1 MLKEPSSFSEDDV
14 SSNSEDFLDSNSID
28 ENSPSSSLADDHL
41 YHTIAELEVELDVAE
56 EIKQDLENTRQKIDQ
71 LNQQIQTARNE
82 TEVAQSELD
91 LLQMEEARVKAELE
105 VTRGERVRVE
115 GAIRQIRPQ
124 IEQLTQEGGR
134 AKEELQ
140 ESHRQLQTA
149 KNARDKEKSE
159 LEKIKQAL
167 YATVA
172 LEAQIQA
179 EIESSRVALEK
190 DRLQTQEIQDRLKDG
205 HKKLEEVRSRVGEA
219 HLELQGSRVEEAKI
233 KAELIVSQEG
243 KPQASVDQGNLQRD
257 RKDSSRDGREQSSS
271 LSLIKR
277 IVHSDLDLIMD
288 SPEIPSKLVKKVE
301 IVEDLDDPVST
312 SVDSL
317 ASVAESEVVSPE
329 KDIEQEGGDIKVL
342 SQRLEHNK
350 IYELADA
357 GHEIDEIS
365 YATNITKGQIKLLLR
380 MRDLK
385 AGS

>member
-1 MLKEPSSFSEDDV
+1 MRKEPNSSSEDI
-14 SSNSEDFLDSNSID
+14 SSNSENFLDNSPID
-28 ENSPSSSLADDHL
+28 ENSPSSGLADDHL
-41 YHTIAELEVELDVAE
+41 RHTISELEIELDVAE

-82 TEVAQSELD
+82 TEEAQSELD

-105 VTRGERVRVE
+105 VIRSERVRVE

-124 IEQLTQEGGR
+124 IDQLAQEGGR
-134 AKEELQ
+134 AKEELK

-149 KNARDKEKSE
+149 KNARDKGKSE

-205 HKKLEEVRSRVGEA
+205 HKKLEAIRSEVSQA
-219 HLELQGSRVEEAKI
+219 HLELQGARVEEAKI
-233 KAELIVSQEG
+233 KAELIVGREG
-243 KPQASVDQGNLQRD
+243 EPHESVDQRNLERD
-257 RKDSSRDGREQSSS
+257 REGGTQDDEMQSSS

-277 IVHSDLDLIMD
+277 IVHSDLDLIME

-301 IVEDLDDPVST
+301 IEENLDDLVSA
-312 SVDSL
+312 SVD
-317 ASVAESEVVSPE
+317 ATANVVESVADQE
-329 KDIEQEGGDIKVL
+329 KGVAQKDGDIKAL
-342 SQRLEHNK
+342 SQRLGYNK

-385 AGS
+385 EGA

>member
-1 MLKEPSSFSEDDV
+1 MRKEPNSSSEDI
-14 SSNSEDFLDSNSID
+14 SSNSENFLDNSPID
-28 ENSPSSSLADDHL
+28 ENSPSSGLADDHL
-41 YHTIAELEVELDVAE
+41 RHTISELKIELDVAE

-71 LNQQIQTARNE
+71 LNRQIQTARNE
-82 TEVAQSELD
+82 TEEAQSELD

-105 VTRGERVRVE
+105 VIRSERVRVE

-124 IEQLTQEGGR
+124 IDQLAQEGGQ
-134 AKEELQ
+134 AKEELK

-149 KNARDKEKSE
+149 KNARDKGKSE

-205 HKKLEEVRSRVGEA
+205 HKKLEAIRSEVSQA
-219 HLELQGSRVEEAKI
+219 HLELQGARVEEAKI
-233 KAELIVSQEG
+233 KAELIVGREG
-243 KPQASVDQGNLQRD
+243 EPHESADQRNLERD
-257 RKDSSRDGREQSSS
+257 REGGTQDDEMQSSS

-277 IVHSDLDLIMD
+277 IVHSDLDLIME

-301 IVEDLDDPVST
+301 IEENLDDPVSA
-312 SVDSL
+312 SVD
-317 ASVAESEVVSPE
+317 ATANVVESVADQGKGVAQ
-329 KDIEQEGGDIKVL
+329 KDGDIKAL
-342 SQRLEHNK
+342 SQRLGYDK

-385 AGS
+385 EEA

>member
-1 MLKEPSSFSEDDV
+1 MRKEPNSSSEDI
-14 SSNSEDFLDSNSID
+14 SSNSENFLDNSPID
-28 ENSPSSSLADDHL
+28 ENSPSSGLADDHL
-41 YHTIAELEVELDVAE
+41 RHTISELEIELDVAE

-82 TEVAQSELD
+82 TEEAQSELD

-105 VTRGERVRVE
+105 VIRSERVRVE

-124 IEQLTQEGGR
+124 IDQLAQEGGR
-134 AKEELQ
+134 AKEELK

-149 KNARDKEKSE
+149 KNARDKGKSE

-205 HKKLEEVRSRVGEA
+205 HKKLEAIRSEVSQA
-219 HLELQGSRVEEAKI
+219 HLELQGARVEEAKI
-233 KAELIVSQEG
+233 KAELIVGREG
-243 KPQASVDQGNLQRD
+243 EPHESVDQRNLERD
-257 RKDSSRDGREQSSS
+257 REGGTQDDEMQSSS

-277 IVHSDLDLIMD
+277 IVHSDLDLIME

-301 IVEDLDDPVST
+301 IEENLDDPVSA
-312 SVDSL
+312 SVD
-317 ASVAESEVVSPE
+317 ATANVVESVADQE
-329 KDIEQEGGDIKVL
+329 KGVAQKDGDIKAL
-342 SQRLEHNK
+342 SQRLGYDK

-385 AGS
+385 EGA

>member
-1 MLKEPSSFSEDDV
+1 MRKEPNSSSEDI
-14 SSNSEDFLDSNSID
+14 SSNSENFLDNSPID
-28 ENSPSSSLADDHL
+28 ENSPSSGLADDHL
-41 YHTIAELEVELDVAE
+41 RHTISELEIELDVAE

-82 TEVAQSELD
+82 TEEAQSELD

-105 VTRGERVRVE
+105 VIRSERVRVE

-124 IEQLTQEGGR
+124 IDQLAQEGGR
-134 AKEELQ
+134 AKEELK

-149 KNARDKEKSE
+149 KNARDKGKSE

-205 HKKLEEVRSRVGEA
+205 HKKLEAIRSEVSQA
-219 HLELQGSRVEEAKI
+219 HLELQGARVEEAKI
-233 KAELIVSQEG
+233 KAELIVGREG
-243 KPQASVDQGNLQRD
+243 EPHESVDQRNLERD
-257 RKDSSRDGREQSSS
+257 RESGTQDDEMQSSS
-271 LSLIKR
+271 LSLIKL
-277 IVHSDLDLIMD
+277 IVHSDLDLIME

-301 IVEDLDDPVST
+301 IEENLDDPVSA
-312 SVDSL
+312 SVD
-317 ASVAESEVVSPE
+317 ATANVVESVADQK
-329 KDIEQEGGDIKVL
+329 KDVAQKDGDIKAL
-342 SQRLEHNK
+342 SQRLGYNK

-385 AGS
+385 EGA

>member
-1 MLKEPSSFSEDDV
+1 MRKEPNSSSEDI
-14 SSNSEDFLDSNSID
+14 SSNSENFLDNSPID
-28 ENSPSSSLADDHL
+28 ENSPSSGLADDHL
-41 YHTIAELEVELDVAE
+41 RHTISELKIELDVAE

-71 LNQQIQTARNE
+71 LNRQIQTARNE
-82 TEVAQSELD
+82 TEEAQSELD

-105 VTRGERVRVE
+105 VIRSERVRVE

-124 IEQLTQEGGR
+124 IDQLTQEGGR
-134 AKEELQ
+134 AKEELK

-149 KNARDKEKSE
+149 KNARDKGKSE

-205 HKKLEEVRSRVGEA
+205 HKKLEAIRSEVSQA
-219 HLELQGSRVEEAKI
+219 HLELQGARVEEAKI
-233 KAELIVSQEG
+233 KAELIVGREG
-243 KPQASVDQGNLQRD
+243 EPHESADQRNLERD
-257 RKDSSRDGREQSSS
+257 REGGTQDDEMQSSS

-277 IVHSDLDLIMD
+277 IVHSDLDLIME

-301 IVEDLDDPVST
+301 IEENLDDPVSA
-312 SVDSL
+312 SVD
-317 ASVAESEVVSPE
+317 ATANVVESVADQE
-329 KDIEQEGGDIKVL
+329 KGVAQKDGDIKAL
-342 SQRLEHNK
+342 SQRLGYDK

-385 AGS
+385 EEA

>member
-1 MLKEPSSFSEDDV
+1 MRKEPNSSSDDI
-14 SSNSEDFLDSNSID
+14 SSNSENFLDNSPID
-28 ENSPSSSLADDHL
+28 ENSPSSGLADDHL
-41 YHTIAELEVELDVAE
+41 RHTISELEIELDVAE

-71 LNQQIQTARNE
+71 LNRQIQTARNE
-82 TEVAQSELD
+82 AEEAQSELD

-105 VTRGERVRVE
+105 VIRSERVRVE

-124 IEQLTQEGGR
+124 IDQLTQEGGR
-134 AKEELQ
+134 AKEELK

-179 EIESSRVALEK
+179 EIESSRVALAK

-205 HKKLEEVRSRVGEA
+205 HKKLEAIRSEVSQA
-219 HLELQGSRVEEAKI
+219 HLELQGARVEEAKI
-233 KAELIVSQEG
+233 KAELIVGRERE
-243 KPQASVDQGNLQRD
+243 PHESVDQRNLERD
-257 RKDSSRDGREQSSS
+257 REGGTQDDEMQSSS

-277 IVHSDLDLIMD
+277 IVHSDLDLIME

-301 IVEDLDDPVST
+301 IEENLDDPVSA
-312 SVDSL
+312 SVD
-317 ASVAESEVVSPE
+317 ATANVVESVADQGKGVAQ
-329 KDIEQEGGDIKVL
+329 KDGDIKAL
-342 SQRLEHNK
+342 SQRLGYDK

-385 AGS
+385 EEA

>member
-1 MLKEPSSFSEDDV
+1 MRKEPNSSSEDI
-14 SSNSEDFLDSNSID
+14 SSNSENFLGNSPID
-28 ENSPSSSLADDHL
+28 ENSPSSGLADDHL
-41 YHTIAELEVELDVAE
+41 RYTISELEIELDVAE

-82 TEVAQSELD
+82 TEEAQSELD

-105 VTRGERVRVE
+105 VIRSERVRVE

-124 IEQLTQEGGR
+124 IDQLAQEGGR
-134 AKEELQ
+134 AKEELK

-149 KNARDKEKSE
+149 KNARDKGKSE

-190 DRLQTQEIQDRLKDG
+190 DRLQTQEIQDRLKDR
-205 HKKLEEVRSRVGEA
+205 HKKLEAIRSEVSQA
-219 HLELQGSRVEEAKI
+219 HLELQGARVEEAKI
-233 KAELIVSQEG
+233 KAELIVGREG
-243 KPQASVDQGNLQRD
+243 EPHESVDQRNLERD
-257 RKDSSRDGREQSSS
+257 REGGTQDDEMQSSS

-277 IVHSDLDLIMD
+277 IVHSDLDLIME

-301 IVEDLDDPVST
+301 IEENLDDPVSA
-312 SVDSL
+312 SVD
-317 ASVAESEVVSPE
+317 ATANVVESVADQE
-329 KDIEQEGGDIKVL
+329 KGVAQKDGDIKAL
-342 SQRLEHNK
+342 SQRLGYNK

-385 AGS
+385 EGA

>member
-1 MLKEPSSFSEDDV
+1 MRKEPNSSSEDI
-14 SSNSEDFLDSNSID
+14 SSNSENFLGNSPID
-28 ENSPSSSLADDHL
+28 ENSPSSGLADDHL
-41 YHTIAELEVELDVAE
+41 RHTISELEIELDVAE

-82 TEVAQSELD
+82 TEEAQSELD

-105 VTRGERVRVE
+105 VIRSERVRVE

-124 IEQLTQEGGR
+124 IDQLAQEGGR
-134 AKEELQ
+134 AKEELK

-149 KNARDKEKSE
+149 KNARDKGKSE

-205 HKKLEEVRSRVGEA
+205 HKKLEAIRSEVSQA
-219 HLELQGSRVEEAKI
+219 HLELQGARVEEAKI
-233 KAELIVSQEG
+233 KAELIVGREG
-243 KPQASVDQGNLQRD
+243 EPHESVDQRNLERD
-257 RKDSSRDGREQSSS
+257 REGGTQDDEMQSSS

-277 IVHSDLDLIMD
+277 IVHSDLDLIME

-301 IVEDLDDPVST
+301 IEENLDNPVSA
-312 SVDSL
+312 SVD
-317 ASVAESEVVSPE
+317 ATANVVESVADQE
-329 KDIEQEGGDIKVL
+329 KGVAQKDGDIKAL
-342 SQRLEHNK
+342 SQRLGYNK

-385 AGS
+385 EGA

>member
-1 MLKEPSSFSEDDV
+1 MRKEPNSSSEDI
-14 SSNSEDFLDSNSID
+14 SSNSENFLDNSPID
-28 ENSPSSSLADDHL
+28 ENSPSSGLADDHL
-41 YHTIAELEVELDVAE
+41 RHTISELEIELDVAE

-82 TEVAQSELD
+82 TEEAQSELD

-105 VTRGERVRVE
+105 VIRSERVRVE

-124 IEQLTQEGGR
+124 IDQLAQEGGR
-134 AKEELQ
+134 AKEELK

-149 KNARDKEKSE
+149 KNARDKGKSE

-190 DRLQTQEIQDRLKDG
+190 DRLQTQEIQDRLKDR
-205 HKKLEEVRSRVGEA
+205 HKKLEAIRSEVSKA
-219 HLELQGSRVEEAKI
+219 HLELQGARVEEAKI
-233 KAELIVSQEG
+233 KAELIVGREG
-243 KPQASVDQGNLQRD
+243 EPHESVDQRNLERD
-257 RKDSSRDGREQSSS
+257 REGGTQDDEMQSSS

-277 IVHSDLDLIMD
+277 IVHSDLDLIME

-301 IVEDLDDPVST
+301 IEENLDDPVSA
-312 SVDSL
+312 SVD
-317 ASVAESEVVSPE
+317 ATANVVESVADQE
-329 KDIEQEGGDIKVL
+329 KGVAQKDGDIKAL
-342 SQRLEHNK
+342 SQRLGYNK

-385 AGS
+385 EGA

>member
-1 MLKEPSSFSEDDV
+1 MRKEPNSSSEDI
-14 SSNSEDFLDSNSID
+14 SSNSENFLGNSPID
-28 ENSPSSSLADDHL
+28 ENSPSSGLADDHL
-41 YHTIAELEVELDVAE
+41 RHTISELEIELDVAE

-82 TEVAQSELD
+82 TEEAQSELD

-105 VTRGERVRVE
+105 VIRSERVRVE

-124 IEQLTQEGGR
+124 IDQLAQEGGR
-134 AKEELQ
+134 AKEELK

-149 KNARDKEKSE
+149 KNARDKGKSE

-205 HKKLEEVRSRVGEA
+205 HKKLEAIRSEVSQA
-219 HLELQGSRVEEAKI
+219 HLELQGARVEEAKI
-233 KAELIVSQEG
+233 KAELIVGREG
-243 KPQASVDQGNLQRD
+243 EPHESVDQRNLERD
-257 RKDSSRDGREQSSS
+257 REGGTQDDEMQSSS

-277 IVHSDLDLIMD
+277 IVHSDLDLIMEL
-288 SPEIPSKLVKKVE
+288 PEIPSKLVKKVE
-301 IVEDLDDPVST
+301 IEENLDDPVSA
-312 SVDSL
+312 SVD
-317 ASVAESEVVSPE
+317 ATANVVESVADQGKGVAQ
-329 KDIEQEGGDIKVL
+329 KDGDIKAL
-342 SQRLEHNK
+342 SQRLGYDK

-385 AGS
+385 EGA

>member
-1 MLKEPSSFSEDDV
+1 MRKEPNSSSEDI
-14 SSNSEDFLDSNSID
+14 SSNSENFLDNSPID
-28 ENSPSSSLADDHL
+28 ENSPSSGLADDHL
-41 YHTIAELEVELDVAE
+41 RHTISELKIELDVAE

-71 LNQQIQTARNE
+71 LNRQIQTARNE
-82 TEVAQSELD
+82 AEEAQSELD

-105 VTRGERVRVE
+105 VIRSERVRVE

-124 IEQLTQEGGR
+124 IDQLTQEGGR
-134 AKEELQ
+134 AKEELK

-179 EIESSRVALEK
+179 EIESSRVALAK

-205 HKKLEEVRSRVGEA
+205 HKKLEAIRSEVSQA
-219 HLELQGSRVEEAKI
+219 HLELQGARVEEAKI
-233 KAELIVSQEG
+233 KAELIVGREG
-243 KPQASVDQGNLQRD
+243 EPHESVDQRNLERD
-257 RKDSSRDGREQSSS
+257 REGGTQDDEMQSSS

-277 IVHSDLDLIMD
+277 IVHSDLDLIME

-301 IVEDLDDPVST
+301 IEENLDDPVSA
-312 SVDSL
+312 SVD
-317 ASVAESEVVSPE
+317 ATANVVESVADQGKGVAQ
-329 KDIEQEGGDIKVL
+329 KDGDIKAL
-342 SQRLEHNK
+342 SQRLGYDK

-385 AGS
+385 EEA

>member
-1 MLKEPSSFSEDDV
+1 MRKEPNSSSEDI
-14 SSNSEDFLDSNSID
+14 SSNSENFLGNSPID
-28 ENSPSSSLADDHL
+28 ENSPSSGLADDHL
-41 YHTIAELEVELDVAE
+41 CHTISELEIELDVAE

-82 TEVAQSELD
+82 TEEAQSELD

-105 VTRGERVRVE
+105 VIRSERVRVE

-124 IEQLTQEGGR
+124 IDQLAQEGGR
-134 AKEELQ
+134 AKEELK

-205 HKKLEEVRSRVGEA
+205 HKKLEAIRAEVSQA
-219 HLELQGSRVEEAKI
+219 HLELQGARVEEAKI
-233 KAELIVSQEG
+233 KAELIVGREG
-243 KPQASVDQGNLQRD
+243 EPHESVDQRKLERD
-257 RKDSSRDGREQSSS
+257 REGGTQDDEMQSSS

-277 IVHSDLDLIMD
+277 IVHSDLDLIME

-301 IVEDLDDPVST
+301 IEENLDDPVSA
-312 SVDSL
+312 SVD
-317 ASVAESEVVSPE
+317 ATANVVESVADQE
-329 KDIEQEGGDIKVL
+329 KGVAQKDGDIKAL
-342 SQRLEHNK
+342 SQRLGYNK

-385 AGS
+385 EGA

>member
-1 MLKEPSSFSEDDV
+1 MSKKPNSSSEDI
-14 SSNSEDFLDSNSID
+14 SSNSENFLDNNPID
-28 ENSPSSSLADDHL
+28 ENSPSSGLADDHL
-41 YHTIAELEVELDVAE
+41 RHTISELKIELDVAE

-82 TEVAQSELD
+82 TEETQSELD

-105 VTRGERVRVE
+105 VTRSERVRVE

-124 IEQLTQEGGR
+124 IDQLAQEGGR
-134 AKEELQ
+134 AKEELK

-205 HKKLEEVRSRVGEA
+205 HNKLEAIRSEVSQA
-219 HLELQGSRVEEAKI
+219 HFELQGARVEEAKI
-233 KAELIVSQEG
+233 KAELIVGREG
-243 KPQASVDQGNLQRD
+243 EPHESVYQRNLERD
-257 RKDSSRDGREQSSS
+257 REDGTQDDEMQSSS

-277 IVHSDLDLIMD
+277 IVHSDLDLIME

-301 IVEDLDDPVST
+301 IEENLDDPVSA
-312 SVDSL
+312 SVD
-317 ASVAESEVVSPE
+317 ATANVVESVADQGKGVAQ
-329 KDIEQEGGDIKVL
+329 KDGDIKAL
-342 SQRLEHNK
+342 SQRLGHNK

-385 AGS
+385 AEA

>member
-1 MLKEPSSFSEDDV
+1 MV
-14 SSNSEDFLDSNSID
+14 
-28 ENSPSSSLADDHL
+28 
-41 YHTIAELEVELDVAE
+41 
-56 EIKQDLENTRQKIDQ
+56 
-71 LNQQIQTARNE
+71 
-82 TEVAQSELD
+82 
-91 LLQMEEARVKAELE
+91 
-105 VTRGERVRVE
+105 
-115 GAIRQIRPQ
+115 
-124 IEQLTQEGGR
+124 LT
-134 AKEELQ
+134 L
-140 ESHRQLQTA
+140 
-149 KNARDKEKSE
+149 
-159 LEKIKQAL
+159 
-167 YATVA
+167 
-172 LEAQIQA
+172 
-179 EIESSRVALEK
+179 
-190 DRLQTQEIQDRLKDG
+190 LQTQEIQDRLKDG

-243 KPQASVDQGNLQRD
+243 KPQASVEGGGQRD
-257 RKDSSRDGREQSSS
+257 RKDSTRGGREQSSS

-317 ASVAESEVVSPE
+317 DSVAESEVVSPE

>member
-1 MLKEPSSFSEDDV
+1 MRKEPNSSSEDI
-14 SSNSEDFLDSNSID
+14 SSNSENFLDNSPID
-28 ENSPSSSLADDHL
+28 ENPPSSGLADDHL
-41 YHTIAELEVELDVAE
+41 RHTISELKIELDVAE

-82 TEVAQSELD
+82 TEEAQSELD

-105 VTRGERVRVE
+105 VIRSERVRVE

-124 IEQLTQEGGR
+124 IDQLAQEGGR
-134 AKEELQ
+134 AKEELK

-149 KNARDKEKSE
+149 KNARDKGKSE

-205 HKKLEEVRSRVGEA
+205 HKKLEAIRSEVSQA
-219 HLELQGSRVEEAKI
+219 HLELQGARVEEAKI
-233 KAELIVSQEG
+233 KAELIVGREG
-243 KPQASVDQGNLQRD
+243 EPHESVDQRNLERD
-257 RKDSSRDGREQSSS
+257 REGGTQDDEMQSSS

-277 IVHSDLDLIMD
+277 IVHSDLDLIME

-301 IVEDLDDPVST
+301 IEENLDDPVSA
-312 SVDSL
+312 SVD
-317 ASVAESEVVSPE
+317 ATANVVESVADQE
-329 KDIEQEGGDIKVL
+329 KGVAQKDGDIKAL
-342 SQRLEHNK
+342 SQRLGYNK

-385 AGS
+385 EGA

>member
-1 MLKEPSSFSEDDV
+1 MRKEPNSSSEDI
-14 SSNSEDFLDSNSID
+14 SSNSENFLDNSPID
-28 ENSPSSSLADDHL
+28 ENSPSSGLADDHL
-41 YHTIAELEVELDVAE
+41 RHTISELKIELDVAE

-71 LNQQIQTARNE
+71 LNRQIQTARNE
-82 TEVAQSELD
+82 TEEAQSELD

-105 VTRGERVRVE
+105 VIRSERVRVE

-124 IEQLTQEGGR
+124 IDQLTQEGGR
-134 AKEELQ
+134 AKEELK

-205 HKKLEEVRSRVGEA
+205 HKKLEAIRSEVSQA
-219 HLELQGSRVEEAKI
+219 HLELQGARVEEAKI
-233 KAELIVSQEG
+233 KAELIVGREG
-243 KPQASVDQGNLQRD
+243 EPHESVDQRNLERD
-257 RKDSSRDGREQSSS
+257 REGGTQDDEMQSSS

-277 IVHSDLDLIMD
+277 IVHSDLDLIME

-301 IVEDLDDPVST
+301 IEENLDDPVSA
-312 SVDSL
+312 SVD
-317 ASVAESEVVSPE
+317 ATANVVESVADQGKGVAQ
-329 KDIEQEGGDIKVL
+329 KDGDIKAL
-342 SQRLEHNK
+342 SQRLGYDK

-385 AGS
+385 EEA

>member
-1 MLKEPSSFSEDDV
+1 MRKEPNSSSEDI
-14 SSNSEDFLDSNSID
+14 SSNSENFLDNSPID
-28 ENSPSSSLADDHL
+28 ENSPSSGLADDHL
-41 YHTIAELEVELDVAE
+41 RHTISELKIELDVAE

-71 LNQQIQTARNE
+71 LNRQIQTARNE
-82 TEVAQSELD
+82 TEEAQSELD

-105 VTRGERVRVE
+105 VIRSERVRVE

-124 IEQLTQEGGR
+124 IDQLTQEGGR
-134 AKEELQ
+134 AKEELK

-149 KNARDKEKSE
+149 KNARDKGKSE

-205 HKKLEEVRSRVGEA
+205 HKKLEAIRSEVSQA
-219 HLELQGSRVEEAKI
+219 HLELQGARVEEAKI
-233 KAELIVSQEG
+233 KAELIVGREG
-243 KPQASVDQGNLQRD
+243 EPHESVDQRNFERD
-257 RKDSSRDGREQSSS
+257 REGGTQDDEMQSSS

-277 IVHSDLDLIMD
+277 IVHSDLDLIME

-301 IVEDLDDPVST
+301 IEENLDDPVFA
-312 SVDSL
+312 SVDATANVVS
-317 ASVAESEVVSPE
+317 SVADQGKGVAQ
-329 KDIEQEGGDIKVL
+329 KDGDIKAL
-342 SQRLEHNK
+342 SQRLGYDK

-385 AGS
+385 EEA

>member
-1 MLKEPSSFSEDDV
+1 
-14 SSNSEDFLDSNSID
+14 
-28 ENSPSSSLADDHL
+28 
-41 YHTIAELEVELDVAE
+41 
-56 EIKQDLENTRQKIDQ
+56 
-71 LNQQIQTARNE
+71 
-82 TEVAQSELD
+82 
-91 LLQMEEARVKAELE
+91 MEEARVKAELE
-105 VTRGERVRVE
+105 VTRSERVRVE

-124 IEQLTQEGGR
+124 IDQLTQEGGR
-134 AKEELQ
+134 AKEELK

-205 HKKLEEVRSRVGEA
+205 HRKLEAIRSEVSQA

-233 KAELIVSQEG
+233 KAELIVGREG
-243 KPQASVDQGNLQRD
+243 EPHESVDQRNLERD
-257 RKDSSRDGREQSSS
+257 REGGTQDDEMQSSS

-277 IVHSDLDLIMD
+277 IVHSDLDLIME

-301 IVEDLDDPVST
+301 IEENLDDPVSA
-312 SVDSL
+312 SVD
-317 ASVAESEVVSPE
+317 AAANVVESVADQGKGVAQ
-329 KDIEQEGGDIKVL
+329 KDGDIKAL
-342 SQRLEHNK
+342 SQRLGYDK

-365 YATNITKGQIKLLLR
+365 YATNVTKGQIKLLLR

-385 AGS
+385 AEA

>member
-1 MLKEPSSFSEDDV
+1 MRKEPNSSSEDI
-14 SSNSEDFLDSNSID
+14 SSNSENFLDNSPID
-28 ENSPSSSLADDHL
+28 ENLPSSGLADDHL
-41 YHTIAELEVELDVAE
+41 RHTISELKIELDVAE

-71 LNQQIQTARNE
+71 LNRQIQTARNE
-82 TEVAQSELD
+82 TEEAQSELD

-105 VTRGERVRVE
+105 VIRSERVRVE

-124 IEQLTQEGGR
+124 IDQLTQEGGR
-134 AKEELQ
+134 AKEELK

-205 HKKLEEVRSRVGEA
+205 HKKLEAIRSEVSQA
-219 HLELQGSRVEEAKI
+219 HLELQGARVEEAKI
-233 KAELIVSQEG
+233 KAELIVGREG
-243 KPQASVDQGNLQRD
+243 EPHESVDQRNLERD
-257 RKDSSRDGREQSSS
+257 REGGTQDDEMQSSS

-277 IVHSDLDLIMD
+277 IVHSDLDLIME

-301 IVEDLDDPVST
+301 IEENLDDPVFA
-312 SVDSL
+312 SVD
-317 ASVAESEVVSPE
+317 ATANVVESVADQGKGVAQ
-329 KDIEQEGGDIKVL
+329 KDGDIKAL
-342 SQRLEHNK
+342 SQRLGYDK

-365 YATNITKGQIKLLLR
+365 YATNVTKGQIKLLLR

-385 AGS
+385 AEA

>member
-1 MLKEPSSFSEDDV
+1 MRKEPNSSSEDI
-14 SSNSEDFLDSNSID
+14 SSNSENFLDNSPID
-28 ENSPSSSLADDHL
+28 ENSPSSGLADDHL
-41 YHTIAELEVELDVAE
+41 RHTISELKIELDVAE

-82 TEVAQSELD
+82 TEETQSELD

-105 VTRGERVRVE
+105 VIRSERVRVE

-124 IEQLTQEGGR
+124 IDQLTQEGGR
-134 AKEELQ
+134 AKEELK

-205 HKKLEEVRSRVGEA
+205 HKKLEEIRSEVSQA
-219 HLELQGSRVEEAKI
+219 HLELHGARVEEAKI
-233 KAELIVSQEG
+233 KAELIVGREG
-243 KPQASVDQGNLQRD
+243 EPHESVDQRNLERD
-257 RKDSSRDGREQSSS
+257 QEGGTQDDEMQSSS

-277 IVHSDLDLIMD
+277 IVHSDLDLIME

-301 IVEDLDDPVST
+301 IEENLDDPVSA
-312 SVDSL
+312 SVD
-317 ASVAESEVVSPE
+317 ATANVVESVADQGKGVAQ
-329 KDIEQEGGDIKVL
+329 KDGDIKAL
-342 SQRLEHNK
+342 SQRLGYDK

-385 AGS
+385 EEA

>member
-1 MLKEPSSFSEDDV
+1 MRKEPNSSSEDI
-14 SSNSEDFLDSNSID
+14 SSNSENFLDNSPID
-28 ENSPSSSLADDHL
+28 ENSPSSGLADDHL
-41 YHTIAELEVELDVAE
+41 RHTISELKIELDVAE

-71 LNQQIQTARNE
+71 LNRQIQTARNE
-82 TEVAQSELD
+82 TEEAQSELD

-105 VTRGERVRVE
+105 VIRSERVRVE

-124 IEQLTQEGGR
+124 IDQLTQEGGR
-134 AKEELQ
+134 AKEELK

-179 EIESSRVALEK
+179 EIESSRVALAK

-205 HKKLEEVRSRVGEA
+205 HKKLEAIRSEVSQA
-219 HLELQGSRVEEAKI
+219 HLELQGARVEEAKI
-233 KAELIVSQEG
+233 KAELIVGREG
-243 KPQASVDQGNLQRD
+243 EPHESVDQRNLERD
-257 RKDSSRDGREQSSS
+257 RESGTQDDEMQSSS

-277 IVHSDLDLIMD
+277 IVHSDLDLIME

-301 IVEDLDDPVST
+301 IEENLDDPVSA
-312 SVDSL
+312 SVD
-317 ASVAESEVVSPE
+317 ATANVVESVADQGKGVAQ
-329 KDIEQEGGDIKVL
+329 KDGDIKAL
-342 SQRLEHNK
+342 SQRLGYDK

-385 AGS
+385 EEA

>member
-1 MLKEPSSFSEDDV
+1 MRKEPNSSSEDI
-14 SSNSEDFLDSNSID
+14 SSNSENFLDNSPID
-28 ENSPSSSLADDHL
+28 ENSPSSGLADDHL
-41 YHTIAELEVELDVAE
+41 RHTISELEIELDVAE

-71 LNQQIQTARNE
+71 LNRQIQTAKNE
-82 TEVAQSELD
+82 TEEAQSELD

-105 VTRGERVRVE
+105 VIRSERVRVE

-124 IEQLTQEGGR
+124 IDQLTQEGGR
-134 AKEELQ
+134 AKEELK

-179 EIESSRVALEK
+179 EIESSRVAFAK

-205 HKKLEEVRSRVGEA
+205 HKKLEAIRSEVSQA
-219 HLELQGSRVEEAKI
+219 HLELQGARVEEAKI
-233 KAELIVSQEG
+233 KAELIVGREG
-243 KPQASVDQGNLQRD
+243 EPHESVDQRNLERD
-257 RKDSSRDGREQSSS
+257 REGGTQDDEMQSSS

-277 IVHSDLDLIMD
+277 IVHSDLDLIME

-301 IVEDLDDPVST
+301 IEENLDDPVSA
-312 SVDSL
+312 SVD
-317 ASVAESEVVSPE
+317 ATANVVESVADQGKGVAQ
-329 KDIEQEGGDIKVL
+329 KDGDIKAL
-342 SQRLEHNK
+342 SQRLGYDK

-385 AGS
+385 EEA

>member
-1 MLKEPSSFSEDDV
+1 MRKEPNSSSEDI
-14 SSNSEDFLDSNSID
+14 SSNSENFLGNSPID
-28 ENSPSSSLADDHL
+28 ENSPSSGLADDHL
-41 YHTIAELEVELDVAE
+41 RHTISELEIELDVAE

-82 TEVAQSELD
+82 TEEAQSELD

-105 VTRGERVRVE
+105 VIRSERVRVE

-124 IEQLTQEGGR
+124 IDQLAQEGGR
-134 AKEELQ
+134 AKEELK

-205 HKKLEEVRSRVGEA
+205 HKKLEAIRSEVSQA
-219 HLELQGSRVEEAKI
+219 HLELQGARVEEAKI
-233 KAELIVSQEG
+233 KAELIVGREG
-243 KPQASVDQGNLQRD
+243 EPHESVDQRNLERD
-257 RKDSSRDGREQSSS
+257 REGGTQDDEMQSSS

-277 IVHSDLDLIMD
+277 IVHSDLDLIME

-301 IVEDLDDPVST
+301 IEENLDDPVSA
-312 SVDSL
+312 SVD
-317 ASVAESEVVSPE
+317 ATANVVESVADQGKGVAQ
-329 KDIEQEGGDIKVL
+329 KDGDIKAL
-342 SQRLEHNK
+342 SQRLGYDK

-385 AGS
+385 EGA

>member
-1 MLKEPSSFSEDDV
+1 MRKEPNSSSEDI
-14 SSNSEDFLDSNSID
+14 SSNSENFLGNSPID
-28 ENSPSSSLADDHL
+28 ENSPSSGLADDHL
-41 YHTIAELEVELDVAE
+41 RHTISELEIELDVAE

-82 TEVAQSELD
+82 TEEAQSELD

-105 VTRGERVRVE
+105 VIRSERVRVE

-124 IEQLTQEGGR
+124 IDQLAQEGGR
-134 AKEELQ
+134 AKEELK

-149 KNARDKEKSE
+149 KNARDKGKSE

-190 DRLQTQEIQDRLKDG
+190 DRLQTQEIQDRLKDR
-205 HKKLEEVRSRVGEA
+205 HKKLEAIRSEVSQA
-219 HLELQGSRVEEAKI
+219 HLELQGARVEEAKI
-233 KAELIVSQEG
+233 KAELIVGREG
-243 KPQASVDQGNLQRD
+243 EPHESVDQRNLERD
-257 RKDSSRDGREQSSS
+257 REGGTQDDEMQSSS

-277 IVHSDLDLIMD
+277 IVHSDLDLIME

-301 IVEDLDDPVST
+301 IEENLDDPVSA
-312 SVDSL
+312 SVD
-317 ASVAESEVVSPE
+317 ATANVVESVADQE
-329 KDIEQEGGDIKVL
+329 KGVAQKDGDIKAL
-342 SQRLEHNK
+342 SQRLGYNK

-385 AGS
+385 EGA

>member
-1 MLKEPSSFSEDDV
+1 MRKEPNSSSEDI
-14 SSNSEDFLDSNSID
+14 SSNSENFLDNSPID
-28 ENSPSSSLADDHL
+28 ENSPSSGLADDHL
-41 YHTIAELEVELDVAE
+41 RHTISELKIELDVAE

-71 LNQQIQTARNE
+71 LNRQIQTARNE
-82 TEVAQSELD
+82 AEEAQSELD

-105 VTRGERVRVE
+105 VIRSERVRVE

-124 IEQLTQEGGR
+124 IDQLTQEGGR
-134 AKEELQ
+134 AKEELK

-179 EIESSRVALEK
+179 EIESSRVALAK

-205 HKKLEEVRSRVGEA
+205 HKKLEAIRSEVSQA
-219 HLELQGSRVEEAKI
+219 HLELQGARVEEAKI
-233 KAELIVSQEG
+233 KAELIVGRERE
-243 KPQASVDQGNLQRD
+243 PHESVDQRNLERD
-257 RKDSSRDGREQSSS
+257 RAGGTQDDEMQSSS

-277 IVHSDLDLIMD
+277 IVHSDLDLIME

-301 IVEDLDDPVST
+301 IEENLDDPVSA
-312 SVDSL
+312 SVD
-317 ASVAESEVVSPE
+317 ATANVVESVADQGKGVAQ
-329 KDIEQEGGDIKVL
+329 KDGDIKAL
-342 SQRLEHNK
+342 SQRLGYDK

-385 AGS
+385 EEA

>member
-1 MLKEPSSFSEDDV
+1 MRKEPNSSSEDI
-14 SSNSEDFLDSNSID
+14 SSNSENFLDNSPID
-28 ENSPSSSLADDHL
+28 ENSPSSGLADDHL
-41 YHTIAELEVELDVAE
+41 RHTISELKIELDVAE

-71 LNQQIQTARNE
+71 LNRQIQTARNE
-82 TEVAQSELD
+82 TEEAQSELD

-105 VTRGERVRVE
+105 VIRSERVRVE

-124 IEQLTQEGGR
+124 IDQLTQEGGR
-134 AKEELQ
+134 AKEELK

-149 KNARDKEKSE
+149 KNARDKGKSE

-179 EIESSRVALEK
+179 EIESSRVALAK

-205 HKKLEEVRSRVGEA
+205 HKKLEAIRSEVSQA
-219 HLELQGSRVEEAKI
+219 HLELQGARVEEAKI
-233 KAELIVSQEG
+233 KAELIVGRERE
-243 KPQASVDQGNLQRD
+243 PHESVDQRNLERD
-257 RKDSSRDGREQSSS
+257 REGGTQDDEMQSSS

-277 IVHSDLDLIMD
+277 IVHSDLDLIME

-301 IVEDLDDPVST
+301 IEENLDDPVSA
-312 SVDSL
+312 SVD
-317 ASVAESEVVSPE
+317 ATANVVESVADQGKGVAQ
-329 KDIEQEGGDIKVL
+329 KDGDIKAL
-342 SQRLEHNK
+342 SQRLGYDK

-385 AGS
+385 EEA

>member
-1 MLKEPSSFSEDDV
+1 MRKEPNSSSEDI
-14 SSNSEDFLDSNSID
+14 SSNSENFLDNSPID
-28 ENSPSSSLADDHL
+28 ENSPSSGLADDHL
-41 YHTIAELEVELDVAE
+41 RHTISELEIELDVAE

-82 TEVAQSELD
+82 TEEAQSELD

-105 VTRGERVRVE
+105 VIRSERVRVE

-124 IEQLTQEGGR
+124 IDQLAQEGGR
-134 AKEELQ
+134 AKEELK

-149 KNARDKEKSE
+149 KNARDKGKSE

-205 HKKLEEVRSRVGEA
+205 HKKLEAIRSEVSQA
-219 HLELQGSRVEEAKI
+219 HLELQGARVEEAKI
-233 KAELIVSQEG
+233 KAELIVGREG
-243 KPQASVDQGNLQRD
+243 EPHESVDQRNLERD
-257 RKDSSRDGREQSSS
+257 REGGTQDDEMQSSS

-277 IVHSDLDLIMD
+277 IVHSDLDLIME

-301 IVEDLDDPVST
+301 IEENLDDPVSA
-312 SVDSL
+312 SVD
-317 ASVAESEVVSPE
+317 ATANVVESVADQE
-329 KDIEQEGGDIKVL
+329 KGVAQKDGDIKAL
-342 SQRLEHNK
+342 SQRLGYNK

-385 AGS
+385 EGA

>member
-1 MLKEPSSFSEDDV
+1 MRKEPNSSSEDI
-14 SSNSEDFLDSNSID
+14 SSNSENFLDNSPID
-28 ENSPSSSLADDHL
+28 ENSPSSGLADDHL
-41 YHTIAELEVELDVAE
+41 RHTISELKIELDVAE

-71 LNQQIQTARNE
+71 LNRQIQTARNE
-82 TEVAQSELD
+82 AEEAQSELD

-105 VTRGERVRVE
+105 VIRSERVRVE

-124 IEQLTQEGGR
+124 IDQLTQEGGR
-134 AKEELQ
+134 AKEELK

-149 KNARDKEKSE
+149 KNARDKSKSE

-179 EIESSRVALEK
+179 EIESSRVALAK

-205 HKKLEEVRSRVGEA
+205 HKKLEAIRSEVSQA
-219 HLELQGSRVEEAKI
+219 HLELQGARVEEAKI
-233 KAELIVSQEG
+233 KAELIVGRERE
-243 KPQASVDQGNLQRD
+243 PHESVDQRNLERD
-257 RKDSSRDGREQSSS
+257 RAGGTQDDEMQSSS

-277 IVHSDLDLIMD
+277 IVHSDLDLIME

-301 IVEDLDDPVST
+301 IEENLDDPVSA
-312 SVDSL
+312 SVD
-317 ASVAESEVVSPE
+317 ATANVVESVADQGKGVAQ
-329 KDIEQEGGDIKVL
+329 KDGDIKAL
-342 SQRLEHNK
+342 SQRLGYDK

-385 AGS
+385 EEA

>member
-1 MLKEPSSFSEDDV
+1 MRKEPNSSSEDI
-14 SSNSEDFLDSNSID
+14 SSNSENFLDNSPID
-28 ENSPSSSLADDHL
+28 ENSPSSGLADDHL
-41 YHTIAELEVELDVAE
+41 RHTISELKIELDVAE

-71 LNQQIQTARNE
+71 LNRQIQTARNE
-82 TEVAQSELD
+82 AEEAQAELD

-105 VTRGERVRVE
+105 VIRSERVRVE

-124 IEQLTQEGGR
+124 IDQLTQEGGR
-134 AKEELQ
+134 AKEELK

-179 EIESSRVALEK
+179 EIESSRVALAK

-205 HKKLEEVRSRVGEA
+205 HKKLEAIRSEVSQA
-219 HLELQGSRVEEAKI
+219 HLELQGARVEEAKI
-233 KAELIVSQEG
+233 KAELIVGREG
-243 KPQASVDQGNLQRD
+243 EPHESVDQRNLERD
-257 RKDSSRDGREQSSS
+257 RAGGTQDDEMQSSS

-277 IVHSDLDLIMD
+277 IVHSDLDLIME

-301 IVEDLDDPVST
+301 IEENLDDPVSA
-312 SVDSL
+312 SVD
-317 ASVAESEVVSPE
+317 ATANVVESVADQGKGVAQ
-329 KDIEQEGGDIKVL
+329 KDGDIKAL
-342 SQRLEHNK
+342 SQRLGYDK

-385 AGS
+385 EEA

>member
-1 MLKEPSSFSEDDV
+1 MRKEPNSSSEDI
-14 SSNSEDFLDSNSID
+14 SSNSENFLDNSPID
-28 ENSPSSSLADDHL
+28 ENSPSSGLADDHL
-41 YHTIAELEVELDVAE
+41 RYTISELKIELDVAE

-71 LNQQIQTARNE
+71 LNRQIQTARNE
-82 TEVAQSELD
+82 TEEAQSELD

-105 VTRGERVRVE
+105 VIRSERVRVE

-124 IEQLTQEGGR
+124 IDQLTQEGGR
-134 AKEELQ
+134 AKEELK

-149 KNARDKEKSE
+149 KNAWDKGKSE

-205 HKKLEEVRSRVGEA
+205 HKKLEAIRSEVSQA
-219 HLELQGSRVEEAKI
+219 HLELQGARVEEAKI
-233 KAELIVSQEG
+233 KAELIVGREG
-243 KPQASVDQGNLQRD
+243 EPHESVDQRNLERD
-257 RKDSSRDGREQSSS
+257 REGGTQDDEMQSSS

-277 IVHSDLDLIMD
+277 IVHSDLDLIME

-301 IVEDLDDPVST
+301 IEENLDDPVSA
-312 SVDSL
+312 SVD
-317 ASVAESEVVSPE
+317 ATANVVESVADQGKGVAQ
-329 KDIEQEGGDIKVL
+329 KDGDIKAL
-342 SQRLEHNK
+342 SQRLGYDK

-365 YATNITKGQIKLLLR
+365 YATNITKGQIKLMLR

-385 AGS
+385 EEA

>member
-1 MLKEPSSFSEDDV
+1 MRKEPNSSSEDI
-14 SSNSEDFLDSNSID
+14 SSNSENFLDNSPID
-28 ENSPSSSLADDHL
+28 ENSPSSGLADDHL
-41 YHTIAELEVELDVAE
+41 RHTISELEIELDVAE

-71 LNQQIQTARNE
+71 LNRQIQTARNE
-82 TEVAQSELD
+82 TEEAQSELD

-105 VTRGERVRVE
+105 VIRSERVRVE

-124 IEQLTQEGGR
+124 IDQLTQEGGR
-134 AKEELQ
+134 AKEELK

-149 KNARDKEKSE
+149 KNARDKGKSE

-179 EIESSRVALEK
+179 EIESSRVALAK

-205 HKKLEEVRSRVGEA
+205 HKKLEAIRSEVSQA
-219 HLELQGSRVEEAKI
+219 HLELQGARVEEAKI
-233 KAELIVSQEG
+233 KAELIVGREG
-243 KPQASVDQGNLQRD
+243 EPHESVDQRNLERD
-257 RKDSSRDGREQSSS
+257 REGGTQDDEMQSSS

-277 IVHSDLDLIMD
+277 IVHSDLDLIME

-301 IVEDLDDPVST
+301 IEENLDDPVSA
-312 SVDSL
+312 SVD
-317 ASVAESEVVSPE
+317 ATANVVESVADQGKGVAQ
-329 KDIEQEGGDIKVL
+329 KDGDIKAL
-342 SQRLEHNK
+342 SQRLGYDK

-385 AGS
+385 EEA

>member
-1 MLKEPSSFSEDDV
+1 MRKEPNSSSEDI
-14 SSNSEDFLDSNSID
+14 SSNSENFLDNSPID
-28 ENSPSSSLADDHL
+28 ENSPSSGLADDHL
-41 YHTIAELEVELDVAE
+41 RHTISELKIELDVAE

-71 LNQQIQTARNE
+71 LNRQIQTARNE
-82 TEVAQSELD
+82 TEEAQSELD

-105 VTRGERVRVE
+105 VIRSERVRVE

-124 IEQLTQEGGR
+124 IDQLTQEGGR
-134 AKEELQ
+134 AKEELK

-179 EIESSRVALEK
+179 EIESSRVALAK

-205 HKKLEEVRSRVGEA
+205 HKKLEAIRSEVSQA
-219 HLELQGSRVEEAKI
+219 HLELQGARVEEAKI
-233 KAELIVSQEG
+233 KAELIVGRERE
-243 KPQASVDQGNLQRD
+243 PHESVDQRNLERD
-257 RKDSSRDGREQSSS
+257 REGGTQDDEMQSSS

-277 IVHSDLDLIMD
+277 IVHSDLDLIME

-301 IVEDLDDPVST
+301 IEENLDDPVSA
-312 SVDSL
+312 SVD
-317 ASVAESEVVSPE
+317 ATANVVESVADQE
-329 KDIEQEGGDIKVL
+329 KGVAQKDGDIKAL
-342 SQRLEHNK
+342 SQRLGYDK

-385 AGS
+385 EEA

>member
-1 MLKEPSSFSEDDV
+1 MRKEPNSSSEDI
-14 SSNSEDFLDSNSID
+14 SSNSENFLDNSPID
-28 ENSPSSSLADDHL
+28 ENSPSSGLADDHL
-41 YHTIAELEVELDVAE
+41 RHTISELKIELDVAE

-71 LNQQIQTARNE
+71 LNRQIQTARNE
-82 TEVAQSELD
+82 TEEAQSELD

-105 VTRGERVRVE
+105 VIRSERVRVE

-124 IEQLTQEGGR
+124 IDQLTQEGGR
-134 AKEELQ
+134 AKEELK

-179 EIESSRVALEK
+179 EIESSRVALAK

-205 HKKLEEVRSRVGEA
+205 HKKLEAIRSEVSQA
-219 HLELQGSRVEEAKI
+219 HLELQGARVEEAKI
-233 KAELIVSQEG
+233 KAELIVGREG
-243 KPQASVDQGNLQRD
+243 EPHESVDQRNLERD
-257 RKDSSRDGREQSSS
+257 REGGTQDDEMQSSS

-277 IVHSDLDLIMD
+277 IVHSDLDLIME

-301 IVEDLDDPVST
+301 IEENLDDPVSA
-312 SVDSL
+312 SVD
-317 ASVAESEVVSPE
+317 ATANVVESVADQGKGVAQ
-329 KDIEQEGGDIKVL
+329 KDGDIKAL
-342 SQRLEHNK
+342 SQRLGYDK

-385 AGS
+385 EEA

>member
-1 MLKEPSSFSEDDV
+1 MRKEPNSSSEDI
-14 SSNSEDFLDSNSID
+14 SSNSENFLGNSPID
-28 ENSPSSSLADDHL
+28 ENSPSSGLADDHL
-41 YHTIAELEVELDVAE
+41 RHTISELEIELDVAE

-82 TEVAQSELD
+82 TEEAQSELD

-105 VTRGERVRVE
+105 VIRSERVRVE

-124 IEQLTQEGGR
+124 IDQLAQEGGR
-134 AKEELQ
+134 AKEELK

-149 KNARDKEKSE
+149 KNARDKGKSE

-179 EIESSRVALEK
+179 EIESSRVALAK

-205 HKKLEEVRSRVGEA
+205 HKKLEAIRSEVSQA
-219 HLELQGSRVEEAKI
+219 HLELQGARVEEAKI
-233 KAELIVSQEG
+233 KAELIVGREG
-243 KPQASVDQGNLQRD
+243 EPHESVDQRNLERD
-257 RKDSSRDGREQSSS
+257 REGGTQDDEMQSSS

-277 IVHSDLDLIMD
+277 IVHSDLDLIME

-301 IVEDLDDPVST
+301 IEENLDDPVSA
-312 SVDSL
+312 SVD
-317 ASVAESEVVSPE
+317 ATANVVESVADQGKGVAQ
-329 KDIEQEGGDIKVL
+329 KDGDIKAL
-342 SQRLEHNK
+342 SQRLGYDK

-385 AGS
+385 EGA

>member
-1 MLKEPSSFSEDDV
+1 MRKEPNSSSEDI
-14 SSNSEDFLDSNSID
+14 SSNSENFLDNSPID
-28 ENSPSSSLADDHL
+28 ENSPSSGLADDHL
-41 YHTIAELEVELDVAE
+41 RHTISELKIELDVAE

-71 LNQQIQTARNE
+71 LNRQIQTARNE
-82 TEVAQSELD
+82 AEEAQSELD

-105 VTRGERVRVE
+105 VIRSERVRVE

-124 IEQLTQEGGR
+124 IDQLTQEGGR
-134 AKEELQ
+134 AKEELK

-149 KNARDKEKSE
+149 KNARDKSKSE

-179 EIESSRVALEK
+179 EIESSRVALAK

-205 HKKLEEVRSRVGEA
+205 HKKLEAIRSEVSQA
-219 HLELQGSRVEEAKI
+219 HLELQGARVEEAKI
-233 KAELIVSQEG
+233 KAELIVGREG
-243 KPQASVDQGNLQRD
+243 EPHESVDQRNLERD
-257 RKDSSRDGREQSSS
+257 RAGGTQDDEMQSSS

-277 IVHSDLDLIMD
+277 IVHSDLDLIME

-301 IVEDLDDPVST
+301 IEENLDDPVSA
-312 SVDSL
+312 SVD
-317 ASVAESEVVSPE
+317 ATANVVESVADQGKGVAQ
-329 KDIEQEGGDIKVL
+329 KDGDIKAL
-342 SQRLEHNK
+342 SQRLGYDK

-385 AGS
+385 EEA